1 MEDKQQDKI
10 IQIISAPGDLR
21 ANVTTDC
28 GYGKDLK
35 VVCLAL
41 DESGRVWPMVIM
53 GGTFCWAD
61 RPYI

>member
-1 MEDKQQDKI
+1 MEQDKI

-21 ANVTTDC
+21 ANVLNDS
-28 GYGKDLK
+28 GYWKDLK

-41 DESGRVWPMVIM
+41 TESGRIWPMVVI
-53 GGTFCWAD
+53 GGNFSRAD